1 MRSIIRLGD
10 CIRMPNKASH
20 AHVPMQKRRH
30 GKIVRFFP
38 FLLSSGWRW
47 RLQKGYHLLRRLTFT
62 RSLQP
67 AHLSKTLWRCPP
79 IDCLTVSCKRTLR
92 THEERRSAWRR
103 RSCWKGTPC
112 PSRLSPPIF
121 SPQNSASS
129 FSFVHRVVGKYCC
142 RQVCNE
148 PSLVTTYHLS
158 HGLVRY
164 PPIRQP
170 ASPLRT
176 HD

>member
-112 PSRLSPPIF
+112 PSRLSTPNLFPPKF
-121 SPQNSASS
+121 RQ
-129 FSFVHRVVGKYCC
+129 FVQFRAPGRGKILL
-142 RQVCNE
+142 
-148 PSLVTTYHLS
+148 PP
-158 HGLVRY
+158 GL
-164 PPIRQP
+164 Q
-170 ASPLRT
+170 
-176 HD
+176 